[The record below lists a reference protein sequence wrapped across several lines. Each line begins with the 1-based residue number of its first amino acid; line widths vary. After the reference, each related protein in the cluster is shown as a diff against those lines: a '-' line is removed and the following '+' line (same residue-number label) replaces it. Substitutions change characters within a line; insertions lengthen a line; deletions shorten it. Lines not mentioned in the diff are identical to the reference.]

1 MCMHMHTILGMT
13 SLTLFEVMG
22 AGMLVHSGM
31 ALTQTLGTSLI
42 MLVLLQDG
50 KNVLSAREFVTTTCL
65 LLCGYV
71 GALKCSCDFIL
82 YARV

>member
-31 ALTQTLGTSLI
+31 PLTQTLGTSLI

-50 KNVLSAREFVTTTCL
+50 KDGFSLEWWLIVCRVILKA
-65 LLCGYV
+65 V
-71 GALKCSCDFIL
+71 GGIKE
-82 YARV
+82 